1 MYLCTAHWLNDVSL
15 VEPATDLNSRI
26 KLVNVLSWN
35 STLKYYQIIHLC
47 KVLLSIQPV
56 ASKKET
62 SIWYKITQICI
73 RKEVM
78 LCSLFFV
85 LCSLFFVLCSSLLLE
100 RMIKGQQYYH
110 HFQKFQ
116 EFVLWL
122 NTPILIFINQM
133 KMCWFVVFW
142 RMKKIRKKPNQIR

>member
-15 VEPATDLNSRI
+15 VEPATDLNSRK

-62 SIWYKITQICI
+62 SIWYKITRICI

-78 LCSLFFV
+78 

-110 HFQKFQ
+110 NFQKFQ
-116 EFVLWL
+116 EFILWL